1 MGSCSERELFRLAI
15 SYAPKSFGYKKTLLD
30 IAFGYYEFYA
40 INVMYDNEEE
50 IGIHLYHKPMVKLN
64 DVLNLDGYSKTDIN
78 LLFEVNIELFKMQYR
93 GKLELLTD
101 YELPKLYIHQNNF
114 SFLIRKI
121 FEQMIISP
129 KITIKIKIKIG
140 EMIRVNGKKY
150 PIILFTF
157 ESDVKRIGARW

>member
-1 MGSCSERELFRLAI
+1 
-15 SYAPKSFGYKKTLLD
+15 
-30 IAFGYYEFYA
+30 
-40 INVMYDNEEE
+40 MYDNEEE

-140 EMIRVNGKKY
+140 EMIRVNGKN
-150 PIILFTF
+150 I
-157 ESDVKRIGARW
+157 R